1 MSATPLP
8 AAPFVPPYFSQQL
21 RRYLPLAIVI
31 ALHVAF
37 FYALRSGMLH
47 QAAKAA
53 LPKEIY
59 VKLIS
64 EEPAPQPRPQPA
76 EPKTVPVVKKTVPK
90 PKPKPIIKHEPSP
103 KAISEPTPPPQAQPP
118 QPPAEAAPPAPPAP
132 AAPSVPAT
140 PKIISGVAYVNAP
153 RPVYPPLDA
162 RMGNE
167 GTVTLRVLI
176 NEKGRAEKIDVQ
188 KSSGSL
194 RMDDAARD
202 AVMRALFK
210 PYIEDGKAIPVYAII
225 PINFTLSR

>member
-8 AAPFVPPYFSQQL
+8 AAPSVPPYFSQQL
-21 RRYLPLAIVI
+21 RRYLPLVVVI
-31 ALHVAF
+31 GLHVAF
-37 FYALRSGMLH
+37 FYALQSGLLH
-47 QAAKAA
+47 QAAKTA

-76 EPKTVPVVKKTVPK
+76 EPKTVPVVKKSVPK
-90 PKPKPIIKHEPSP
+90 PTPKPIVKHEPSP
-103 KAISEPTPPPQAQPP
+103 KAISEPTPPTPP
-118 QPPAEAAPPAPPAP
+118 QPPVDAAPPSPPAP
-132 AAPSVPAT
+132 AAPAAPAQPAT
-140 PKIISGVAYVNAP
+140 PKIISGVAYINAP

-176 NEKGRAEKIDVQ
+176 NDKGRAEKVDVQ

-194 RMDDAARD
+194 RMDDAARE

>member
-1 MSATPLP
+1 MSATRLP
-8 AAPFVPPYFSQQL
+8 ASRLLPPYLSQQL
-21 RRYLPLAIVI
+21 RRFLPLVIVI

-37 FYALRSGMLH
+37 FYALQNGLLH
-47 QAAKAA
+47 QAAKAV

-59 VKLIS
+59 VRLIA
-64 EEPAPQPRPQPA
+64 EEPAPQPQPQPA
-76 EPKTVPVVKKTVPK
+76 EPKTVPVVKKTVPR
-90 PKPKPIIKHEPSP
+90 PTPKPIIRHEPAP
-103 KAISEPTPPPQAQPP
+103 KAISEPTPPSPPEP
-118 QPPAEAAPPAPPAP
+118 QPPADAAPPAPPAP
-132 AAPSVPAT
+132 AARAAPAA

-167 GTVTLRVLI
+167 GKVTLRVLI
-176 NEKGRAEKIDVQ
+176 NEKGRAEKVDVQ

-210 PYIEDGKAIPVYAII
+210 PYLEDGKPIPVYAII

>member
-8 AAPFVPPYFSQQL
+8 ATSFVSPYFSQQL
-21 RRYLPLAIVI
+21 RRYLPLVIVI
-31 ALHVAF
+31 GLHAAF

-47 QAAKAA
+47 QAARSA

-59 VKLIS
+59 VRLIS
-64 EEPAPQPRPQPA
+64 EEPAPHPQPA
-76 EPKTVPVVKKTVPK
+76 EPKTVPVVKKSVPRPK
-90 PKPKPIIKHEPSP
+90 PKPVIKHEPSP
-103 KAISEPTPPPQAQPP
+103 KAISEPTPPAPP
-118 QPPAEAAPPAPPAP
+118 QPPVEAAPPSPPAPPAPPAP
-132 AAPSVPAT
+132 AQPAA
-140 PKIISGVAYVNAP
+140 PKIVSGVAYINAP

-176 NEKGRAEKIDVQ
+176 NEKGRAEKVDIR
-188 KSSGSL
+188 KSSGSQ

>member
-1 MSATPLP
+1 
-8 AAPFVPPYFSQQL
+8 
-21 RRYLPLAIVI
+21 
-31 ALHVAF
+31 
-37 FYALRSGMLH
+37 
-47 QAAKAA
+47 
-53 LPKEIY
+53 
-59 VKLIS
+59 
-64 EEPAPQPRPQPA
+64 
-76 EPKTVPVVKKTVPK
+76 
-90 PKPKPIIKHEPSP
+90 
-103 KAISEPTPPPQAQPP
+103 
-118 QPPAEAAPPAPPAP
+118 QPPAEAAPPSPPAP

-140 PKIISGVAYVNAP
+140 PKIISGVAYINAP